1 MSTGWNWV
9 SYPFYKPLALQNVIA
24 GAEEGDYITSHQDG
38 FAEYADGQWQGTL
51 NILSPGNGYLYKSS
65 SRKAFEIDFF
75 AQTTPSLANVNDD
88 TATESTLTV
97 DSRMYPSTFNVIAVL
112 NGDGL
117 VMSEDCQLYALVGNE
132 CRGVGKNIG
141 GKYFVTVYGDGAA
154 TVKFLVKNM
163 RTGQE
168 YEAEET
174 LTFLEECRGIGQYV
188 KDKIYMVIFGD
199 SAESV
204 EISFKAYEV
213 ATGETLDIS
222 EHVAFK
228 EDKLGS
234 TASPF
239 ILNILGDTSVSGIE
253 SDVPASRQIYNIMG
267 QRLNNTSRSGVY
279 VIDSR
284 KVIVE

>member
-1 MSTGWNWV
+1 MTMVATLSSDGETMEPDRFV
-9 SYPFYKPLALQNVIA
+9 V
-24 GAEEGDYITSHQDG
+24 GA
-38 FAEYADGQWQGTL
+38 F
-51 NILSPGNGYLYKSS
+51 
-65 SRKAFEIDFF
+65 
-75 AQTTPSLANVNDD
+75 
-88 TATESTLTV
+88 
-97 DSRMYPSTFNVIAVL
+97 
-112 NGDGL
+112 
-117 VMSEDCQLYALVGNE
+117 VG
-132 CRGVGKNIG
+132 
-141 GKYFVTVYGDGAA
+141 
-154 TVKFLVKNM
+154 
-163 RTGQE
+163 
-168 YEAEET
+168 
-174 LTFLEECRGIGQYV
+174 EECRGIGQYV

-199 SAESV
+199 SAESA

-234 TASPF
+234 TASPY

-267 QRLNNTSRSGVY
+267 QRLNNTSCSGVY